1 MLQFSVSQN
10 FSSSTIVIQNTF
22 SIFSK
27 SFFQIKKKNSFYQS
41 KSHFAFALMTF

>member
-10 FSSSTIVIQNTF
+10 FSSSTIVILNTI

-27 SFFQIKKKNSFYQS
+27 SASQILKKRTPFIKA
-41 KSHFAFALMTF
+41 KAILLLR